1 VLVAVFVAVM
11 LASPQSRAAV
21 MPSDGDTDPRILT
34 ADDDPSRVAIV
45 VDLPPSAFA
54 IPARRSGPLAPAL
67 AYAERSTSV
76 EHERS
81 RARGPP

>member
-21 MPSDGDTDPRILT
+21 MAGDGDADPRVLT

-54 IPARRSGPLAPAL
+54 IPARRSGPRMPAI
-67 AYAERSTSV
+67 AYAERSTAV
-76 EHERS
+76 EHEGS